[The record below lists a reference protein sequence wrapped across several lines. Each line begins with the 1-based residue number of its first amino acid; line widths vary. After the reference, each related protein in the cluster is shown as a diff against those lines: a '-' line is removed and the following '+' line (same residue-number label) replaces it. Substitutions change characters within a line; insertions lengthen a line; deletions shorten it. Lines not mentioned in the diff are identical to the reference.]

1 MIFEQYKISGNY
13 FVFLLF
19 LVYEKH
25 TDRIKERIHTHPG
38 CEV

>member
-1 MIFEQYKISGNY
+1 MISTNKKISGNY

-25 TDRIKERIHTHPG
+25 TDRIKEWIYTHPR
-38 CEV
+38 CKK